1 MSIDIHALSGAY
13 ALGAL
18 ADDEAAEF
26 EEHLRGCD
34 PCRAEVGEFREV
46 AARLGQ
52 AAAEAPPESL
62 RHRVL
67 THADRVRQDPPAP
80 VAIGTART
88 RRLRVVMALA
98 AAALVGIVGV
108 VGGGLLDQD
117 ESGTPPQVGPVL
129 ADPAARVFAADDAET
144 KAVTTANGGT
154 IRVAVSRGRDR
165 MAVDARE
172 LPDPGEGK
180 VYQLWTGHGEEM
192 IDAGVLPP
200 GTTGAAMPL
209 PEPGDTVNLTVEP
222 EGGSAQPTS
231 APIVTVEPASI

>member
-67 THADRVRQDPPAP
+67 TQADRVRQDPPAP
-80 VAIGTART
+80 VAIGRARA
-88 RRLRVVMALA
+88 RRRWIVTSLA
-98 AAALVGIVGV
+98 AAALVAIAGV
-108 VGGGLLDQD
+108 VGLQVLQD
-117 ESGTPPQVGPVL
+117 ETDPGVPL
-129 ADPAARVFAADDAET
+129 AAPAAQVFSADDAESV
-144 KAVTTANGGT
+144 AVPTTTGGT
-154 IRVAVSRGRDR
+154 LKVAVSEGRGE

-209 PEPGDTVNLTVEP
+209 PEPGDTVN
-222 EGGSAQPTS
+222 
-231 APIVTVEPASI
+231 VTVEPAGGSEQPTSSPIVTVQPARI